1 MTQRQELR
9 SKEHCVYRL
18 HYHIVFVTKYRRK
31 CLDAGMLESFKATS
45 ARLCRQWGCELIEC
59 NGEPD
64 HVHLLIES
72 EPATPLTKLINNLKT
87 VSSRLLRR
95 DYASRLARFYR
106 EPVLWSPSYCLITC
120 GGAPLEIIKQ
130 YIENQAGA
138 D

>member
-1 MTQRQELR
+1 MAIRQELKA
-9 SKEHCVYRL
+9 KEHCVYRL

-31 CLDAGMLESFKATS
+31 CLDAEMLAGFRAI
-45 ARLCRQWGCELIEC
+45 AGRLCEQWHCTLVEC

-64 HVHLLIES
+64 HVHLLMET
-72 EPATPLTKLINNLKT
+72 EPATPLTRLINNMKT

-95 DYASRLARFYR
+95 DHGAHLARFYR
-106 EPVLWSPSYCLITC
+106 KPVLWSPSYCLITC

-130 YIENQAGA
+130 YIQNQAGA

>member
-9 SKEHCVYRL
+9 SKEHCVFRL
-18 HYHIVFVTKYRRK
+18 YFHIVFVTKYRRK
-31 CLDAGMLESFKATS
+31 CLDAAMLDSFRAIST
-45 ARLCRQWGCELIEC
+45 RLCGQWGCELIEC

-95 DYASRLARFYR
+95 DYSDRLARFYR
-106 EPVLWSPSYCLITC
+106 QPVLWSPSYCLITC
-120 GGAPLEIIKQ
+120 GGAPFEIIKL
-130 YIENQAGA
+130 YIQSQSSA